1 MAIGRIS
8 IDRCTAASFPAASI
22 TEKLRGMRKN
32 MDDIKRGA
40 NGGPDQE
47 ARRRDFCAHS
57 RGSLRCLNV
66 ASDSILRKGSLE
78 NSRIYNVGVPHLKY
92 CL

>member
-1 MAIGRIS
+1 MAIGGIS
-8 IDRCTAASFPAASI
+8 IDHRSTVECSQI
-22 TEKLRGMRKN
+22 IEKLRGMRKN

-40 NGGPDQE
+40 NSGSDQE

-57 RGSLRCLNV
+57 RSSLRCVNV
-66 ASDSILRKGSLE
+66 ASDSILRKGSPE